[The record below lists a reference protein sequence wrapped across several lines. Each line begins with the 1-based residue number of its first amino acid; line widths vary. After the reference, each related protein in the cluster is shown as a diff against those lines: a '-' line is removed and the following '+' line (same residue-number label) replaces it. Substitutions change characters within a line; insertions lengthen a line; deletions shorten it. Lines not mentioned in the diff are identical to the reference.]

1 MSTSTPGHYTRHYK
15 SSSAAFVAGF
25 KAPFGTVFVLVMT
38 GTFIGIGALAH
49 GYGFSAWW
57 LTISTVVVWAGPA
70 QIILIAALGS
80 GGSMID
86 AAIAVTLSGVRLFP
100 MVVSVLPLLRG
111 KGARTLD
118 LLLPSHF
125 MAVTTWVESLRL
137 LPALPPDQRIPFC
150 NGMGSGYMA
159 TSVVAGLVG
168 FYLAAGLPP
177 LAAGGLLFLTPMA
190 FLCMTARGA
199 RQLLDRLALA
209 LGLAIEPTLAHYHIG
224 LDLMWTGVG
233 AGSFAYLVHRLREA
247 TR

>member
-1 MSTSTPGHYTRHYK
+1 MSTAAPGRYNG
-15 SSSAAFVAGF
+15 SAAAFVGGL
-25 KAPFGTVFVLVMT
+25 KAPFGTVFVLVMA

-49 GYGFSAWW
+49 GYGFSVWW
-57 LTISTVVVWAGPA
+57 LTVSTVVVWAGPA

-86 AAIAVTLSGVRLFP
+86 AAIAVSLSGVRLFP

-111 KGARTLD
+111 KNTRTRD

-137 LPALPPDQRIPFC
+137 LPQLPQEQRVPFC
-150 NGMGSGYMA
+150 NGMGFGYMA
-159 TSVVAGLVG
+159 TSVVAGLAG

-190 FLCMTARGA
+190 FLCMTTRGA
-199 RQLLDRLALA
+199 RALLERLALA
-209 LGLAIEPTLAHYHIG
+209 LGLAVEPTLTHFHVG

-247 TR
+247 SR

>member
-1 MSTSTPGHYTRHYK
+1 MSTAAARHYQ
-15 SSSAAFVAGF
+15 SSSAAFVGGV
-25 KAPFGTVFVLVMT
+25 KAALTSVFVLVMT

-49 GYGFSAWW
+49 GYGFSASW
-57 LTISTVVVWAGPA
+57 LTVSTVVVWAGPA

-86 AAIAVTLSGVRLFP
+86 AAIAVSLSGVRLFP

-111 KGARTLD
+111 KGTRTVD

-125 MAVTTWVESLRL
+125 MAVTTWMELLRL
-137 LPALPPDQRIPFC
+137 LPHLPRDERIPFC

-168 FYLAAGLPP
+168 FHLAASLPP
-177 LAAGGLLFLTPMA
+177 LFAGGLLFITPMA
-190 FLCMTARGA
+190 FLCMTTRGA
-199 RQLLDRLALA
+199 RALLERLALV
-209 LGLAIEPTLAHYHIG
+209 LGLAIEPILTHFHVG

-233 AGSFAYLVHRLREA
+233 AGSFAYLVHRIREA
-247 TR
+247 SR